1 MIMKH
6 ERNEDKNG
14 FLLFL
19 LPEIFT
25 VIAGSTA
32 VYAMGIFGKQLSVEN
47 ALRNAVMTAMA
58 LAVAGFFL
66 RREQLDSQLDYDND
80 EHLMRFW
87 IAVWSCLLLSLACTF
102 LPVGGWPFLPV
113 FVVLSLFSNL
123 PVGILFSSVFLMIAS
138 FEGQTQGIFFL
149 YFISGIFAA
158 CLFQHLEQEFVCME
172 EHPQVRAYNNGF
184 ESLTV
189 VELISMIIGTGT
201 KRNVEQ
207 ARQIYNVM
215 GQSLRNI
222 AKARP
227 EGLQVVQGIGD
238 NKAMA
243 LQAAMEL
250 AKRFH
255 LEKMGERPDLSSSL
269 AIYNFLHPIIGNL
282 DHEQAHLLLMNQNF
296 KLIKDVKISEG
307 GLTETAVDI
316 RMIIREATLNNATII
331 AFAHNHP
338 SNCPTPSKADDFL
351 TQQIAKACELM
362 RLFFMDHVIIADGTY
377 YSYHDKGKLDN

>member
-1 MIMKH
+1 M
-6 ERNEDKNG
+6 
-14 FLLFL
+14 
-19 LPEIFT
+19 
-25 VIAGSTA
+25 
-32 VYAMGIFGKQLSVEN
+32 
-47 ALRNAVMTAMA
+47 
-58 LAVAGFFL
+58 
-66 RREQLDSQLDYDND
+66 
-80 EHLMRFW
+80 EHN
-87 IAVWSCLLLSLACTF
+87 
-102 LPVGGWPFLPV
+102 
-113 FVVLSLFSNL
+113 FSD
-123 PVGILFSSVFLMIAS
+123 F
-138 FEGQTQGIFFL
+138 
-149 YFISGIFAA
+149 
-158 CLFQHLEQEFVCME
+158 CME

-222 AKARP
+222 AKA
-227 EGLQVVQGIGD
+227 
-238 NKAMA
+238 
-243 LQAAMEL
+243 
-250 AKRFH
+250 
-255 LEKMGERPDLSSSL
+255 RPDLSSSL

>member
-1 MIMKH
+1 M
-6 ERNEDKNG
+6 
-14 FLLFL
+14 
-19 LPEIFT
+19 
-25 VIAGSTA
+25 
-32 VYAMGIFGKQLSVEN
+32 
-47 ALRNAVMTAMA
+47 
-58 LAVAGFFL
+58 
-66 RREQLDSQLDYDND
+66 
-80 EHLMRFW
+80 EHN
-87 IAVWSCLLLSLACTF
+87 
-102 LPVGGWPFLPV
+102 
-113 FVVLSLFSNL
+113 FSD
-123 PVGILFSSVFLMIAS
+123 F
-138 FEGQTQGIFFL
+138 
-149 YFISGIFAA
+149 
-158 CLFQHLEQEFVCME
+158 CME

-222 AKARP
+222 VKARP
-227 EGLQVVQGIGD
+227 EELQVVQGIGD

-377 YSYHDKGKLDN
+377 YSYRDKGKLDN

>member
-1 MIMKH
+1 M
-6 ERNEDKNG
+6 
-14 FLLFL
+14 
-19 LPEIFT
+19 
-25 VIAGSTA
+25 
-32 VYAMGIFGKQLSVEN
+32 
-47 ALRNAVMTAMA
+47 
-58 LAVAGFFL
+58 
-66 RREQLDSQLDYDND
+66 
-80 EHLMRFW
+80 EHN
-87 IAVWSCLLLSLACTF
+87 
-102 LPVGGWPFLPV
+102 
-113 FVVLSLFSNL
+113 FSD
-123 PVGILFSSVFLMIAS
+123 F
-138 FEGQTQGIFFL
+138 
-149 YFISGIFAA
+149 
-158 CLFQHLEQEFVCME
+158 CME

-227 EGLQVVQGIGD
+227 EE
-238 NKAMA
+238 

>member
-1 MIMKH
+1 M
-6 ERNEDKNG
+6 
-14 FLLFL
+14 
-19 LPEIFT
+19 
-25 VIAGSTA
+25 
-32 VYAMGIFGKQLSVEN
+32 
-47 ALRNAVMTAMA
+47 
-58 LAVAGFFL
+58 
-66 RREQLDSQLDYDND
+66 
-80 EHLMRFW
+80 EHN
-87 IAVWSCLLLSLACTF
+87 
-102 LPVGGWPFLPV
+102 
-113 FVVLSLFSNL
+113 FSD
-123 PVGILFSSVFLMIAS
+123 F
-138 FEGQTQGIFFL
+138 
-149 YFISGIFAA
+149 
-158 CLFQHLEQEFVCME
+158 CME
-172 EHPQVRAYNNGF
+172 EHPQVRAYNNGS

-222 AKARP
+222 TKARP
-227 EGLQVVQGIGD
+227 EELQVVQGIGD

>member
-1 MIMKH
+1 M
-6 ERNEDKNG
+6 
-14 FLLFL
+14 
-19 LPEIFT
+19 
-25 VIAGSTA
+25 
-32 VYAMGIFGKQLSVEN
+32 
-47 ALRNAVMTAMA
+47 
-58 LAVAGFFL
+58 
-66 RREQLDSQLDYDND
+66 
-80 EHLMRFW
+80 EHN
-87 IAVWSCLLLSLACTF
+87 
-102 LPVGGWPFLPV
+102 
-113 FVVLSLFSNL
+113 FSD
-123 PVGILFSSVFLMIAS
+123 F
-138 FEGQTQGIFFL
+138 
-149 YFISGIFAA
+149 
-158 CLFQHLEQEFVCME
+158 CME

-227 EGLQVVQGIGD
+227 EELQVVQGIGD

-255 LEKMGERPDLSSSL
+255 LEKMGERPNLSSSL

-282 DHEQAHLLLMNQNF
+282 DYGQA
-296 KLIKDVKISEG
+296 KGKDVKISEG

>member
-6 ERNEDKNG
+6 ERNEDKND

-47 ALRNAVMTAMA
+47 ALRNAVMTAMG

-149 YFISGIFAA
+149 YFISGVFAA
-158 CLFQHLEQEFVCME
+158 C
-172 EHPQVRAYNNGF
+172 RAYWLLDC
-184 ESLTV
+184 S
-189 VELISMIIGTGT
+189 
-201 KRNVEQ
+201 
-207 ARQIYNVM
+207 
-215 GQSLRNI
+215 
-222 AKARP
+222 
-227 EGLQVVQGIGD
+227 
-238 NKAMA
+238 
-243 LQAAMEL
+243 
-250 AKRFH
+250 
-255 LEKMGERPDLSSSL
+255 EK
-269 AIYNFLHPIIGNL
+269 IC
-282 DHEQAHLLLMNQNF
+282 
-296 KLIKDVKISEG
+296 KWC
-307 GLTETAVDI
+307 I
-316 RMIIREATLNNATII
+316 RLCG
-331 AFAHNHP
+331 
-338 SNCPTPSKADDFL
+338 S
-351 TQQIAKACELM
+351 
-362 RLFFMDHVIIADGTY
+362 G
-377 YSYHDKGKLDN
+377 

>member
-1 MIMKH
+1 M
-6 ERNEDKNG
+6 
-14 FLLFL
+14 
-19 LPEIFT
+19 
-25 VIAGSTA
+25 
-32 VYAMGIFGKQLSVEN
+32 
-47 ALRNAVMTAMA
+47 
-58 LAVAGFFL
+58 
-66 RREQLDSQLDYDND
+66 
-80 EHLMRFW
+80 EHN
-87 IAVWSCLLLSLACTF
+87 
-102 LPVGGWPFLPV
+102 
-113 FVVLSLFSNL
+113 FSD
-123 PVGILFSSVFLMIAS
+123 F
-138 FEGQTQGIFFL
+138 
-149 YFISGIFAA
+149 
-158 CLFQHLEQEFVCME
+158 CME

-227 EGLQVVQGIGD
+227 EELQVVQGIGD

-243 LQAAMEL
+243 LQ
-250 AKRFH
+250 
-255 LEKMGERPDLSSSL
+255 PDLSSSL

-316 RMIIREATLNNATII
+316 RMIIREATLNNATIL

-338 SNCPTPSKADDFL
+338 SNYPTPSKADDFL

>member
-1 MIMKH
+1 M
-6 ERNEDKNG
+6 
-14 FLLFL
+14 
-19 LPEIFT
+19 
-25 VIAGSTA
+25 
-32 VYAMGIFGKQLSVEN
+32 
-47 ALRNAVMTAMA
+47 
-58 LAVAGFFL
+58 
-66 RREQLDSQLDYDND
+66 
-80 EHLMRFW
+80 EHN
-87 IAVWSCLLLSLACTF
+87 
-102 LPVGGWPFLPV
+102 
-113 FVVLSLFSNL
+113 FSD
-123 PVGILFSSVFLMIAS
+123 F
-138 FEGQTQGIFFL
+138 
-149 YFISGIFAA
+149 
-158 CLFQHLEQEFVCME
+158 CME

-222 AKARP
+222 AKARS
-227 EGLQVVQGIGD
+227 EE
-238 NKAMA
+238 